1 MPRTARVLVRG
12 DVEGMADALDG
23 DGLRVVGAEPV
34 DCVVDAGPLPGLS
47 PIGDSVGVPR
57 VVVYDPADPAV
68 ATRALESGAA
78 RVVAVTDTA
87 ADAELV
93 RAAVERAVDTDGE
106 PSRVADADLL
116 RDGIDELSDVF
127 FLFDRDLRFRAW
139 NARLAEVTGYNDA
152 EIERMEP
159 TDFIA
164 PDDRETVTRAIGDAI
179 AEGRVTVEAAFLTA
193 DDEEIAYEFTGAALR
208 ANDGTL
214 QGVVG
219 IGRDITDR
227 KARERELRTQAERL
241 ARLDRINRVIRSTLR
256 DLTAAETREQIEQA
270 VVDRLSA
277 ADPYRFAWIGGFE
290 HGDRIE
296 PRVWAGDGAGYLDA
310 RGGDAEGVTAESA
323 LWSGEVTVVQ
333 RIADHPG
340 TEGWREA
347 ALKHGFA
354 SAAAVPLSNRETTLG
369 ILCVYADQPDAFN
382 DEEQAVL
389 RELGATIANAV
400 TAAERRRALMTD
412 LTVELELAVQSDDL
426 FPVALSRAAGCRVEL
441 VGGVPES
448 DGTVRQFYQVE
459 GVDREPA
466 LSAAESVGDEA
477 TFVREADGGFVLR
490 VRDDAALGAALA
502 EWGGRIVTG
511 YAEGGEGRL
520 VVQLPPSADV
530 RAVVETLDVRY
541 GAQLLARREHAR
553 ETEPRGWLDA
563 LTDRQQTVLET
574 AFHAGYFD
582 SPRAN
587 TGGEVAE
594 SLDISTPTLHEHL
607 RAAERKLM
615 AASLGEDD

>member
-1 MPRTARVLVRG
+1 MARTARVLVRG
-12 DVEGMADALDG
+12 DAEGLTDALDG
-23 DGLRVVGAEPV
+23 DGLRVVDGEPV
-34 DCVVDAGPLPGLS
+34 DCVVDAGPLDGLE
-47 PIGDSVGVPR
+47 PLEGGVGVPR
-57 VVVYDPADPAV
+57 VVLYDPADPAV
-68 ATRALESGAA
+68 ATRALELGAA
-78 RVVAVTDTA
+78 RVVAVTGAPEDA
-87 ADAELV
+87 ALV

-127 FLFDRDLRFRAW
+127 FLFDQDLRFRAW
-139 NARLAEVTGYNDA
+139 NARLAEVTGYEDS
-152 EIERMEP
+152 EIEGMEP

-164 PDDRETVTRAIGDAI
+164 PDDREAVTRAIGDAI

-193 DDEEIAYEFTGAALR
+193 DGEELAYEFTGAALR
-208 ANDGTL
+208 ADDGTL

-219 IGRDITDR
+219 IGRDITER
-227 KARERELRTQAERL
+227 KARERELRAQAERL

-290 HGDRIE
+290 GGDRVE
-296 PRVWAGDGAGYLDA
+296 PRVWAGDGAAYLDA
-310 RGGDAEGVTAESA
+310 RGGDGDGVTAESA
-323 LWSGEVTVVQ
+323 VRNGEVTVVQ

-340 TEGWREA
+340 TEGWRGA
-347 ALKHGFA
+347 ALDHGFA
-354 SAAAVPLSNRETTLG
+354 AAAAVPLSNRETTLG
-369 ILCVYADQPDAFN
+369 VLCVYADQPDAFT

-400 TAAERRRALMTD
+400 TAAERRRALMAD
-412 LTVELELAVQSDDL
+412 LTVELELAVDGDAL
-426 FPVALSRAAGCRVEL
+426 FPVALSRAADCRVEL

-448 DGTVRQFYQVE
+448 DGSVRQFYRVE
-459 GVDREPA
+459 GVDREAA
-466 LSAAESVGDEA
+466 LAAAEAVGVDA
-477 TFVREADGGFVLR
+477 TVVREADEGFVVR

-502 EWGGRIVTG
+502 EWGGRVVEG
-511 YAEGGEGRL
+511 YATGGEGRL

-530 RAVVETLDVRY
+530 RAVVETLDDRY
-541 GAQLLARREHAR
+541 GAQLLARREQAR
-553 ETEPRGWLDA
+553 ETGTRDRLAA
-563 LTDRQQTVLET
+563 LTDRQRTVLET

-587 TGGEVAE
+587 TGAEVAE
-594 SLDISTPTLHEHL
+594 SLDISTPTFHEHL
-607 RAAERKLM
+607 RAAERKLV
-615 AASLGEDD
+615 AASLDEDE